1 MTGHRITLPA
11 GTKITDGKV
20 KPKVSG
26 YRAKQK
32 RMQAQRDQG
41 RWLRKVKKP

>member
-11 GTKITDGKV
+11 GTKIDGGKV
-20 KPKVSG
+20 KPKTNT

-32 RMQAQRDQG
+32 RMQAQRTEG
-41 RWLRKVKKP
+41 RWLRKARKT